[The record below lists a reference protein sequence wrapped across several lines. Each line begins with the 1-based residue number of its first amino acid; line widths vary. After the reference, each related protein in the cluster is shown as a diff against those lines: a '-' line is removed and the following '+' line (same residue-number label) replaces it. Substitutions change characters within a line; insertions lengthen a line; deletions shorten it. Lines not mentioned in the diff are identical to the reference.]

1 MAKRRRFSLVPSIG
15 AAIGGEM
22 ALPLIGTIIGA
33 AAASS
38 LRFIIFLNFGTHPR
52 HKRERVVREYDSLG
66 EGGTVMRG
74 LRRLSFPWSLCY
86 WWLLPSPQCID
97 LRPMRRDSC
106 AIIPSSSFPLLP
118 KPFTFASLLLLF
130 IDSGLGHDH
139 DCAFGYYAWTFAY
152 LVMSYLYLCIL
163 YGWR

>member
-1 MAKRRRFSLVPSIG
+1 
-15 AAIGGEM
+15 
-22 ALPLIGTIIGA
+22 
-33 AAASS
+33 
-38 LRFIIFLNFGTHPR
+38 
-52 HKRERVVREYDSLG
+52 
-66 EGGTVMRG
+66 MRG

-97 LRPMRRDSC
+97 LRPMRRDYC

-130 IDSGLGHDH
+130 IDSDLGFDH
-139 DCAFGYYAWTFAY
+139 DRALGYYAWTFAY
-152 LVMSYLYLCIL
+152 LMMSYFCFCIL